1 METELKSIAKAVVNV
16 MKNVRGMEKK
26 SVVGSGRNSYSGTK
40 DQDVKE
46 IFNEEMA
53 KEGLSMIPIN
63 IEKECSVERWEQD
76 YQGTPQMKQSVFT
89 QVTVTFLLLHESGE
103 SLKIQGYGQ
112 GVDPQDKGAGKAMT
126 YAMKNCLL
134 YTFMTPVGK
143 IEDSDST
150 HSESITTP
158 SKSKPALIEGT
169 ENHKSAVAYMSKEG
183 SSIDQVKLK
192 FAMTK
197 EVENKLLAV

>member
-1 METELKSIAKAVVNV
+1 MSGLIEISKAIVNV
-16 MKNVRGMEKK
+16 MKSVRGMEKR

-46 IFNEEMA
+46 VFNEEMS
-53 KEGLSMIPIN
+53 KEGLSMIPID
-63 IEKECSVERWEQD
+63 IEKECSIERWQQD

-89 QVTVTFLLLHESGE
+89 QVKVTFLLLHTSGE
-103 SLKIQGYGQ
+103 SIELKGYGQ

-158 SKSKPALIEGT
+158 SNKTMLIEGT
-169 ENHKSAVAYMSKEG
+169 DSYAKAVEYMSKKG
-183 SSIDQVKLK
+183 ATILQ
-192 FAMTK
+192 
-197 EVENKLLAV
+197 VENKHVLSKEVKAKLLSV

>member
-26 SVVGSGRNSYSGTK
+26 SVVGSGRNCYSGTK

-46 IFNEEMA
+46 VFNEEMA

-63 IEKECSVERWEQD
+63 IEKECNVERWEQD

-158 SKSKPALIEGT
+158 SKSKPSLIEGT

-183 SSIDQVKLK
+183 SSIDKVKLK
-192 FAMTK
+192 YDMTK
-197 EVENKLLAV
+197 EVENKFLAV